1 MSKSTKFSDA
11 DLKKYNDMVYHDAL
25 LSSGKKVFLE
35 DFDGQKFYATTEEGD
50 ELFIAPKNV
59 KNVIN

>member
-11 DLKKYNDMVYHDAL
+11 DLKKYNDMVGNEAL
-25 LSSGKKVFLE
+25 LSSGKRVLLE
-35 DFDGQKFYATTEEGD
+35 DFDGQKFFATTDDGD